1 MKQARVWIVL
11 IIGLLAMT
19 TLAQQP
25 GAPAPGTAPA
35 AGAAGQRGGRGAQ
48 TPEQQAAA
56 FALRQAQMAAEVR
69 PIDAID
75 SVWIERLTVLEVR
88 DFIKAGK
95 TTGIIAT
102 GGVESNGPHL
112 ASGKHNFVLQ
122 QTAEAVARKLGN
134 ALVAPIVTL
143 EPYRTDQPV
152 GIGNWV
158 GLSQATYKSVLYDM
172 GDSMRAM
179 GFKNIIY
186 IGDSGGNQTG
196 MKQAADELE
205 AKYKGSPS
213 HFYMIPEYYDYKSC
227 QIYLQSV
234 LKVPEKIEFGAS
246 NGSDG
251 IHEEYCIDS
260 LMALTDPET
269 IRYEQRVKAG
279 RGSINGA
286 SLLPLSSLLENGKL
300 TRDLRAK
307 LTVDAINKVLGAQ
320 KASNQQ

>member
-1 MKQARVWIVL
+1 MKHLKVVFVIVL
-11 IIGLLAMT
+11 CLAAVT
-19 TLAQQP
+19 ALAQQR
-25 GAPAPGTAPA
+25 GAAPQ
-35 AGAAGQRGGRGAQ
+35 AGAAGGGGGGRGNQ

-56 FALRQAQMAAEVR
+56 FAQRQAQLAAEAR

-88 DFIKAGK
+88 DLLKSGK

-196 MKQAADELE
+196 MKQAAEELE
-205 AKYKGSPS
+205 AKYKGNPA

-260 LMALTDPET
+260 LMALTDPTT
-269 IRYEQRVKAG
+269 IRYEQRVKAN
-279 RGSINGA
+279 RASINGA
-286 SLLPLSSLLENGKL
+286 TLLPLSSLLENGML

-320 KASNQQ
+320 RTSNQ